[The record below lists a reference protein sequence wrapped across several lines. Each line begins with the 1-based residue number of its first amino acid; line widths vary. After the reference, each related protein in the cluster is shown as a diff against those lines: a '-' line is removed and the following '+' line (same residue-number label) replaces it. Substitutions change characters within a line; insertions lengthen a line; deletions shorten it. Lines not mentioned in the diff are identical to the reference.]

1 MHPSV
6 YTFREVRVP
15 LWRYRAPVGIRGIDN
30 DDNDSNSS
38 NNNKLPSISCKYIL
52 YVGLRYEVRARR
64 VPPIPGH
71 TVHTGQWSTNGLRFV

>member
-38 NNNKLPSISCKYIL
+38 NNNKQPSVSCKYIL

-64 VPPIPGH
+64 VPPIQFTLVSIQR
-71 TVHTGQWSTNGLRFV
+71 TVCDSFDFN

>member
-1 MHPSV
+1 
-6 YTFREVRVP
+6 VP

-38 NNNKLPSISCKYIL
+38 NNNKQPSVSCKYIL

-64 VPPIPGH
+64 VPPIQFTPH
-71 TVHTGQWSTNGLRFV
+71 WSVFNERFAIRLILIKTNLPIRAH